1 MGGVATYALWNNKGG
16 VGKSYLS
23 FQIACEYARAHPDQ
37 KVLVI
42 DMCPQANCS
51 SMLLGGIV
59 DGNNRVD
66 ELGQSNP
73 RLTIS
78 GYVEDRITSPYVNSF
93 AGAQFLICPRRYNG
107 RIPANLFLVT
117 GDEQLEIQM
126 SRVTGLTQSGPAN
139 SWQIVHGWIS
149 DLIGDVATSWNQT
162 EITTFIDCN
171 PSFTLY
177 TEMAMSASDRLVIP
191 FSADGSSKRA
201 VRSVLSLVYGVQRY
215 PGAQRSLFFTNSERF
230 RMTTPKIYCYVGNRL
245 TQMNNSSASA
255 FKLVVND
262 IGQEIYNVWQAS
274 PNSFYIHPSGSPP
287 PANRTAF
294 RQMFHFEVPDANTA
308 SVVSGALGIPIVGLA
323 SGSYGLPG
331 KEIQVNQS
339 QLEKQIPNIRDLVSL
354 IE

>member
-1 MGGVATYALWNNKGG
+1 MPTYALWNNKGG

-23 FQIACEYARAHPDQ
+23 FQIACEYARSHPEQ
-37 KVLVI
+37 KILVI

-51 SMLLGGIV
+51 SMLLGGII

-78 GYVEDRITSPYVNSF
+78 GYIEDRITSPYVNSYS
-93 AGAQFLICPRRYNG
+93 GAQFLVRPRRWNG
-107 RIPANLFLVT
+107 RIPSNLHLIA

-126 SRVTGLTQSGPAN
+126 SRVSGLTQSGPPN
-139 SWQIVHGWIS
+139 SWQLVHGWIS
-149 DLIGDVATSWNQT
+149 DLIGDVKTSWNA
-162 EITTFIDCN
+162 EGVTTFIDCN

-177 TEMAMSASDRLVIP
+177 TEMAMSASDRLIIP

-215 PGAQRSLFFTNSERF
+215 PGAQRSSFYTFSDRF
-230 RMTTPKIYCYVGNRL
+230 RMTIPKIYCYVGNRL

-262 IGQEIYNVWQAS
+262 IGQEIYSVWQAN
-274 PNSFYIHPSGSPP
+274 PNSFYIHPSGSQP
-287 PANRTAF
+287 PATRNAF
-294 RQMFHFEVPDANTA
+294 RQMFQYEVADANTA

-323 SGSYGLPG
+323 AGSYSLPG
-331 KEIQVNQS
+331 KNVQVNQS
-339 QLEKQIPNIRDLVSL
+339 QVEKQTSNVRDLVSRV
-354 IE
+354 E